1 MSYAGTALLVAC
13 AVVAAT
19 PRAAAA
25 DEITVY
31 TARAL
36 ATVLAEIGS
45 EFERATGHRLTV
57 VSDLPTGFL
66 RRVQAGERFDLLIS
80 GSVTVD
86 AWIREGRLVASTRTD
101 IARSAIGVEV
111 RAGSPKP
118 DISTVE
124 AFTRAVLNAKSIA
137 YLKVGSGVYLDS
149 LFDRLG
155 IRDAVQAKATRP
167 DTDIVSE
174 LVAKGEIE
182 LGMTVITQILTTPGV
197 ELVGPLPAEVQSHVT
212 FAAAVSTRSTVK
224 DAVNELIVFLKS
236 PRATAVMKVQGME
249 PRQP

>member
-86 AWIREGRLVASTRTD
+86 S
-101 IARSAIGVEV
+101 
-111 RAGSPKP
+111 
-118 DISTVE
+118 
-124 AFTRAVLNAKSIA
+124 
-137 YLKVGSGVYLDS
+137 
-149 LFDRLG
+149 
-155 IRDAVQAKATRP
+155 
-167 DTDIVSE
+167 
-174 LVAKGEIE
+174 
-182 LGMTVITQILTTPGV
+182 
-197 ELVGPLPAEVQSHVT
+197 
-212 FAAAVSTRSTVK
+212 
-224 DAVNELIVFLKS
+224 
-236 PRATAVMKVQGME
+236 
-249 PRQP
+249 